1 MLRKNTDI
9 AVNEFLNAVQLKDDD
24 IDLLFLLAGLLTE
37 SGETNHA
44 AEYYEKIAKLD
55 PKNKEALRKLAK
67 FREGIGDY
75 RMQAKYLE
83 KIVEA
88 DSKDLQALKEL
99 AKTYEKIKDSDGAIE
114 TYNKCLDLISDPAE
128 IQLIKSKLEK
138 LESHGSSSVDD
149 SVGLIDKIMGF
160 FNKG

>member
-1 MLRKNTDI
+1 
-9 AVNEFLNAVQLKDDD
+9 
-24 IDLLFLLAGLLTE
+24 
-37 SGETNHA
+37 
-44 AEYYEKIAKLD
+44 
-55 PKNKEALRKLAK
+55 
-67 FREGIGDY
+67 
-75 RMQAKYLE
+75 MQAKYLE